1 MWSSYVKLL
10 IFKDMT
16 VRTLRSFAELRV
28 EMIQTRKKRK
38 RIPQL
43 VLAQRRAKLATE
55 PVSDDESIDIR
66 LRQKRLEAARE
77 GVSLIKKTIS
87 PAVEI
92 MGTLR
97 IISESEAENLRS
109 AGWTIIYIEV

>member
-28 EMIQTRKKRK
+28 EMVQARKRK

-43 VLAQRRAKLATE
+43 ILAQRRAKLATE

-77 GVSLIKKTIS
+77 GVSIIKKTMS

-97 IISESEAENLRS
+97 VISESEAEDLRS

>member
-1 MWSSYVKLL
+1 MWSSYVELL

-16 VRTLRSFAELRV
+16 VRTLHSLSELRV
-28 EMIQTRKKRK
+28 EMIVRKRK

-43 VLAQRRAKLATE
+43 ILAQRRAKLATE

-97 IISESEAENLRS
+97 IISESEAEDLRS